1 MHIKVVLRQLGLNER
16 HAAIYLACLELG
28 SASVQKISEKS
39 GLARSTCEF
48 ALKSLVEKGFVTSFK
63 KKNVKNFSP
72 EDPKKLVSLAKERVK
87 LLEEALPQFT
97 VRYFKGGSLP
107 MVRLDSIDDIYAVL
121 GHFFPKF
128 TAERVKR
135 KIRLRT
141 ILRRSVLA
149 EKRQETGAQEL
160 REVRII
166 SEEYDVTSVTF
177 IWNNKVAMCSL
188 RDGVVAFV
196 IESKELATIQ
206 KTMFELIWNTLGGT
220 KLSVENNG

>member
-72 EDPKKLVSLAKERVK
+72 EDPKKLVSLAKERV
-87 LLEEALPQFT
+87 
-97 VRYFKGGSLP
+97 
-107 MVRLDSIDDIYAVL
+107 
-121 GHFFPKF
+121 
-128 TAERVKR
+128 
-135 KIRLRT
+135 RT

-220 KLSVENNG
+220 KLSVEN

>member
-1 MHIKVVLRQLGLNER
+1 MVRLYQ
-16 HAAIYLACLELG
+16 
-28 SASVQKISEKS
+28 SEI
-39 GLARSTCEF
+39 G
-48 ALKSLVEKGFVTSFK
+48 
-63 KKNVKNFSP
+63 VKNILQ
-72 EDPKKLVSLAKERVK
+72 EILDEATELVSL
-87 LLEEALPQFT
+87 
-97 VRYFKGGSLP
+97 G
-107 MVRLDSIDDIYAVL
+107 SIDDIYAVL